1 VSRLLRQARGDFAG
15 LLRPCGLAITVALT
29 ACGPPPDAPRER
41 ITIPPGA
48 SVQVIADSLAAHG
61 VISSRRW
68 FRLLAR
74 IGGYDRRL
82 QSGPYELVRGQGSRS
97 ALRALTG
104 GHAVLARITVP
115 EGLTLRVIA
124 EAAEQSLGIPRN
136 EFLAAASDTA
146 LLREFEIPGTTF
158 EGYLKP
164 ETYFFAAGVG
174 ADIVLRALAAAAR
187 AEWDTV
193 FAPRA
198 AAQELDRQT
207 TLTLASLVEGE
218 ARVDQDR
225 PLVAAVYRNRL
236 RLGMPLQADP
246 TVQYAI
252 ELATGERK
260 PRLYEKDY
268 GFESPYNT
276 YLRTGLPPG
285 PVGSPG
291 SKSIEA
297 VLAPAPVPYLY
308 FVAGPGG
315 AHVFSRTY
323 AEHLRAIRRLR
334 R

>member
-1 VSRLLRQARGDFAG
+1 MSTRW
-15 LLRPCGLAITVALT
+15 LRPCGLAMAVAFG
-29 ACGPPPDAPRER
+29 ACAAPAGAPSER

-48 SVQVIADSLAAHG
+48 SVQGIADSLAAHG
-61 VISSRRW
+61 VISSPRW

-82 QSGPYELVRGQGSRS
+82 QSGLYELTQGQGARS

-104 GHAVLARITVP
+104 GHALLTRFTVP
-115 EGLTLRVIA
+115 EGFTLLDIA
-124 EAAEQSLGIPRN
+124 DAAEKSLGIPK
-136 EFLAAASDTA
+136 EHFLATTRDPA
-146 LLREFEIPGTTF
+146 LLREFGVPGRSF

-164 ETYFFAAGVG
+164 ETYFFASGVG
-174 ADIVLRALAAAAR
+174 PDIVVRALGLAARADWDSAWAAR
-187 AEWDTV
+187 AEAQGID
-193 FAPRA
+193 RA
-198 AAQELDRQT
+198 T

-218 ARVDQDR
+218 ARVDGDR
-225 PLVAAVYRNRL
+225 PLVAAVYRSRL

-252 ELATGERK
+252 ELSTGERK

-268 GFESPYNT
+268 GFDSPYNT
-276 YLRTGLPPG
+276 YLRAGLPPG

-291 SKSIEA
+291 RKSIEA
-297 VLAPAPVPYLY
+297 VLNPASVPFLY
-308 FVAGPGG
+308 FVAGPDG

-323 AEHLRAIRRLR
+323 AEHLRAVRRLR